1 MLGWVC
7 VPTLHCHPSHRSSP
21 KVSGLAQGKQPH
33 RHTCYPFHTAA
44 ASLLSP
50 VWHARVPAP
59 HHRGTPAATCPGLWN
74 WRPSIH
80 RIYAQPPALP
90 RTPPWEPSFARL
102 QMPSTF
108 RYRGQQRGSPTESRW
123 AGGSG
128 EERLTQIQ
136 EHKLSEVMGGSR
148 CPQMELE
155 ILLSHRIDVA
165 DAD

>member
-1 MLGWVC
+1 MLGSLHHITEAPPPQHALGSGTG
-7 VPTLHCHPSHRSSP
+7 VPLFTGSMRSP
-21 KVSGLAQGKQPH
+21 LP
-33 RHTCYPFHTAA
+33 
-44 ASLLSP
+44 
-50 VWHARVPAP
+50 
-59 HHRGTPAATCPGLWN
+59 
-74 WRPSIH
+74 
-80 RIYAQPPALP
+80 LP

-108 RYRGQQRGSPTESRW
+108 RYRGQQRGSPSESRW

-165 DAD
+165 DADWLVRFNSSGPI